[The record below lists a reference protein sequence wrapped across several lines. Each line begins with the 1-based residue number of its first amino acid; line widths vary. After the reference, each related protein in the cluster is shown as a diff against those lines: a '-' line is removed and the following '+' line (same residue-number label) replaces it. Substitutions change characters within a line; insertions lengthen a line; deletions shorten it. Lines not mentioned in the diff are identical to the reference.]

1 MTEAAILTAEERDEE
16 GRMEQAA
23 YEDAK
28 EDADQEELEEV
39 IVLDDASAM
48 MMVDRIREANEQYN
62 RLESWYKV
70 QLERAKTIRD
80 RTVAWAER
88 SLQGYLGIV
97 PARETKTQK
106 AYDLPGAQLLLKH
119 QQPKYEV
126 NDAVMVPW
134 LKDNDLAGYVVTKE
148 TAAWGELK
156 KTLVKGPTG
165 EYFTQDGEVIPGL
178 TVTQRPDEFQV
189 KLK

>member
-1 MTEAAILTAEERDEE
+1 MTEAAIIAEEERVE
-16 GRMEQAA
+16 
-23 YEDAK
+23 
-28 EDADQEELEEV
+28 DQEELEDV
-39 IVLDDASAM
+39 IVLDDASAV
-48 MMVDRIREANEQYN
+48 MMVDRIREANEQYD

-70 QLERAKTIRD
+70 QLQKAKEIRD

-97 PARETKTQK
+97 PARKTKTQK

-126 NDAVMVPW
+126 DDAVMVPW
-134 LKDNDLAGYVVTKE
+134 LKENELADYVVTKE

-156 KTLVKGPTG
+156 KALVKGPTG
-165 EYFTQDGEVIPGL
+165 EYFTKDGEVIPGL